1 MYIKAYAKINVYLD
15 VLKRK
20 EDGYHD
26 LDMVMLPL
34 ELHDS
39 IDVEH
44 VPFLSDCYVVCDHVE
59 LQETKYNSINL
70 TLKEMKERYQ
80 IDKNFSVLVHKEIPI
95 SAGLGG
101 GSSNAAATIRAIDS
115 ICKLKLPLDEQL
127 SLGKK
132 IGADVPFCIINKP
145 AHVQGIGEKINL
157 IEMKKRYYVL
167 LVKPHLGLSTKFVF
181 EESDKEPYDHGNVN
195 DVITALKNGDDELL
209 EKSMFNGLE
218 KTSIRLVPEI
228 HDVKDRL
235 HKEGF
240 KMVMMS
246 GSGSCVF
253 ALTDDG
259 KFASQKYKILEKE
272 GYEVYLT
279 KTLKTK

>member
-15 VLKRK
+15 VLKRN

-39 IDVEH
+39 IDFEH
-44 VPFLSDCYVVCDHVE
+44 VPFLSDCYVTCDHVE

-70 TLKEMKERYQ
+70 TLKEMKEKYQ

-101 GSSNAAATIRAIDS
+101 GSSNAAATIRALNE
-115 ICKLKLPLDEQL
+115 ICKLNMPLEDQL
-127 SLGKK
+127 AVGKK
-132 IGADVPFCIINKP
+132 IGADVPFCVINKP
-145 AHVQGIGEKINL
+145 AHVQGIGEKIEL
-157 IEMKKRYYVL
+157 IDVKKRYYVL
-167 LVKPHLGLSTKFVF
+167 LVKPSLGLSTKFVF
-181 EESDKEPYDHGNVN
+181 EESDKDTYEHGNVE
-195 DVITALKNGDDELL
+195 DVIKALKTGDDKLL
-209 EKSMFNGLE
+209 EQSMFNGLE

-228 HDVKDRL
+228 QDVKNRL
-235 HKEGF
+235 RMEGF
-240 KMVMMS
+240 NMVLMS

-253 ALTDDG
+253 ALTDDQRL
-259 KFASQKYKILEKE
+259 ATQKYHKLLKE

-279 KTLKTK
+279 RTLKLK

>member
-1 MYIKAYAKINVYLD
+1 MFIKAYAKINVYLD
-15 VLKRK
+15 VLRRK
-20 EDGYHD
+20 EDGYHE

-39 IDVEH
+39 IDFEH

-59 LQETKYNSINL
+59 LQETKYNSINM
-70 TLKEMKERYQ
+70 TLKAMKEKYN

-95 SAGLGG
+95 SAGLAG
-101 GSSNAAATIRAIDS
+101 GSSNAAATIKALNE
-115 ICKLKLPLDEQL
+115 ICKLKLPLEEQL
-127 SLGKK
+127 AIGKK
-132 IGADVPFCIINKP
+132 IGADVPFCVVNKP
-145 AHVQGIGEKINL
+145 AHVQGIGEKIEL
-157 IEMKKRYYVL
+157 IELKKKYYVV
-167 LVKPHLGLSTKFVF
+167 LVKPSLGLSTKFVF
-181 EESDKEPYDHGNVN
+181 EESDKEPYDHGNVQ
-195 DVITALKNGDDELL
+195 DVINALKTGNDELL
-209 EKSMFNGLE
+209 AKSMFNGLE

-228 HDVKDRL
+228 QAVKDRL
-235 HKEGF
+235 KKEGF
-240 KMVMMS
+240 KMVLMS

-259 KFASQKYKILEKE
+259 KFAAQKVKLLEKE